1 MYADMY
7 KGTNVHPGVISNI
20 IMIQLVQSFKPALIV
35 DVIIHVSNLGL
46 SDVFYI
52 QSQMCKRNPEAA
64 L

>member
-7 KGTNVHPGVISNI
+7 KRANVHPGVISNI
-20 IMIQLVQSFKPALIV
+20 IMIQLAQSFKPALIV

-46 SDVFYI
+46 SDILYI
-52 QSQMCKRNPEAA
+52 QSQMCKRNPEVA